1 MFIGPSY
8 LHCLETMN
16 ELSWL
21 PLIATKGMAVASHL
35 NHSTYLHVCVSS
47 VDHEIIFP
55 LSLQFDGDSEYST
68 ATGIVSHVNMHMG
81 RWAKRHG

>member
-1 MFIGPSY
+1 
-8 LHCLETMN
+8 MN

-35 NHSTYLHVCVSS
+35 NHSIFTRVCVCVCVSS